1 MVGQRSLEPPVLVRI
16 QARQYATM
24 KEKLITIGKT
34 HISYFDSETK
44 GPLLLLLSGWT
55 HQFHEEGLF
64 IDALITKFHVVTIS
78 WPGYGDSDS
87 SPMAMSM
94 EYLAEIVHEIVN
106 KLQQQEFILV
116 GFSMGTQIA
125 THYAKKYDA
134 NTPMIL
140 ISAPLRAFGSEAPWY
155 GKLLLQSK
163 VAMKIVRRISPLR
176 DALVKMA
183 YGSIA
188 RVTENSSR
196 KHVWN
201 AKKVSMYGAYDTL
214 IALLT
219 SFSDPTLHP
228 ECVFIYGEH
237 EVLQNNSGIPDENI
251 IVVKGIGHGAFNKK
265 PTALA
270 AAVIQAIEKLHK
282 KR

>member
-16 QARQYATM
+16 QARQCATM
-24 KEKLITIGKT
+24 KEKFITIGKT
-34 HISYFDSETK
+34 HISFFDSETK
-44 GPLLLLLSGWT
+44 GPLLVLLSGWT
-55 HQFHEEGLF
+55 HQFQEEVSF
-64 IDALITKFHVVTIS
+64 IDALTTKSRVVAIS
-78 WPGYGDSDS
+78 WPGYGNSDS

-106 KLQQQEFILV
+106 ELQQQEVFLV
-116 GFSMGTQIA
+116 GFSMGTQVA

-140 ISAPLRAFGSEAPWY
+140 ISAPLRAFDSEAPWY

-163 VAMKIVRRISPLR
+163 VAMKIVRRIPPFR

-219 SFSDPTLHP
+219 SFADPTIFP
-228 ECVFIYGEH
+228 ECVFIYGEQ
-237 EVLQNNSGIPDENI
+237 EVLQNDSGIPEANI
-251 IVVKGIGHGAFNKK
+251 IEVKGIGHGAFNKK
-265 PTALA
+265 PTELA
-270 AAVIQAIEKLHK
+270 AAVMHAVGKLQK